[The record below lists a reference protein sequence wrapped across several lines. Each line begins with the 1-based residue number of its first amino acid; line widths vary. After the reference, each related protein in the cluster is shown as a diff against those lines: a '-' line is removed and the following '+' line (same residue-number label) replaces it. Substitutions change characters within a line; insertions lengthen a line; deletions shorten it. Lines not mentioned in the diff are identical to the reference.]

1 MGQRRRFTPEFKR
14 QAVQLLNA
22 GQRPAAEIAR
32 ELGIPRN
39 RLYKWQKEVAAHGGA
54 FPGSGRQAE
63 PAAELARL
71 KRELARV
78 TEERDILKKAAGTLP
93 GSPREIR
100 VYSRLRDSAHRVT
113 RLCAGPRR
121 QSQRLLCLAASAP
134 ECPAPRRISG
144 CSQCFRQLHQ
154 ADAGRVWGDQA
165 VARPD
170 HRRAFACGRHRVA
183 RLRSWPAWKRGAC
196 VASG

>member
-14 QAVQLLNA
+14 QAVLLLNA

-39 RLYKWQKEVAAHGGA
+39 RLYKWQKDVTKHGGA

-78 TEERDILKKAAGTLP
+78 TEERDILKKAAAFFA
-93 GSPREIR
+93 RE
-100 VYSRLRDSAHRVT
+100 ST
-113 RLCAGPRR
+113 
-121 QSQRLLCLAASAP
+121 
-134 ECPAPRRISG
+134 
-144 CSQCFRQLHQ
+144 
-154 ADAGRVWGDQA
+154 
-165 VARPD
+165 
-170 HRRAFACGRHRVA
+170 
-183 RLRSWPAWKRGAC
+183 
-196 VASG
+196 